1 MVKKRFVEESFPI
14 TEVGNESATEKNVR
28 HGNIA
33 TLHVWWARRPLA
45 TSRAI
50 NFASLIGFPSGKK
63 EQDHTRSKIIT
74 LAQWG
79 FKQKANIL
87 DSAKKQIIKENG
99 KTPKVLDPF
108 GGGGSIP
115 LEALRLG
122 CKTYASDY
130 NPVAN
135 IILKCT
141 LEYPQK
147 FSTKSSTFQ
156 SSDKKNQLIKDLER
170 WGDWVFSESRRDLE
184 TFYKPKSSGEEIDGF
199 IWAKTLTCQNPSC
212 LAEIPL
218 IRQYWLAN
226 TPKRKIALFP
236 VLSKNK
242 INFNIV
248 GTGYKSIPQGFDPKR
263 GSVLSAIVTCPRC
276 GSTIDGKTTKQ
287 LFQKKSTNERLLA
300 IVFRDKKKGRGKFYR
315 IATSEDAK
323 RVLKAA
329 KILKQKID
337 MFSQEWKI
345 VSVPDES
352 TPDGK
357 GRGAERAF
365 SIRNYG
371 YDTWGDLFNSRQKLA
386 LLTYVDKIRQSHTLM
401 LEEYDKEYA
410 KILTTYLAL
419 TLDRMAMSFNRFT
432 QWQPNREI
440 MGNMFARQ
448 AISMIWDYA
457 EPNASGTTVR
467 SWTSLFSDTL
477 TIVDICSKTCDFP
490 ATVEQS
496 SATLLPYADDF
507 FDAVITDPPYY
518 DNVPYSYLSDFFYV
532 WLKRSIGH
540 LYPELFSTPL
550 TPKSNEIVAY
560 SNIPGGWNSGKAKFE
575 KNLKKSFQE
584 IHRVLKPD
592 GISVI
597 VYAHKSTDGWETLIN
612 SLLDSGLVITGSWPL
627 HTERTSRMRGQESA
641 SLGSSIYMIARKWE
655 KREIGYYAD
664 VKNELRNYLKKKLK
678 QLWDEGVSGSDFF
691 VSSIGSAIEVFGK
704 YERVI
709 DDKDDSIPVLKLLN
723 DTREIVTNYAIQMVL
738 QGEFSDQ
745 ISTKTRFYI
754 LWRWAYGESKI
765 PFDDARKMAQSVGM
779 DLVHEWN
786 KGFIR
791 KESES
796 IRVLGPEERAI
807 EGIEDPQEVIDIL
820 HLALLLWKN
829 KRKDKL
835 TKLLEEK
842 GLNRSDMFK
851 RVGQAISESLPQES
865 TEKRWLDGFLTGFRM
880 DLSQVGAQTKLF

>member
-1 MVKKRFVEESFPI
+1 M
-14 TEVGNESATEKNVR
+14 
-28 HGNIA
+28 
-33 TLHVWWARRPLA
+33 
-45 TSRAI
+45 
-50 NFASLIGFPSGKK
+50 
-63 EQDHTRSKIIT
+63 
-74 LAQWG
+74 
-79 FKQKANIL
+79 
-87 DSAKKQIIKENG
+87 
-99 KTPKVLDPF
+99 
-108 GGGGSIP
+108 
-115 LEALRLG
+115 
-122 CKTYASDY
+122 
-130 NPVAN
+130 
-135 IILKCT
+135 
-141 LEYPQK
+141 
-147 FSTKSSTFQ
+147 
-156 SSDKKNQLIKDLER
+156 ER
-170 WGDWVFSESRRDLE
+170 WGNHVFTESRKDLE

-199 IWAKTLTCQNPSC
+199 LWAKTLPCQNPSC

-226 TPKRKIALFP
+226 TPKRKISLFP
-236 VLSKNK
+236 VLSKNR
-242 INFNIV
+242 INFQIV
-248 GTGYKSIPQGFDPKR
+248 GTGYKSIPQDFDPKR
-263 GSVLSAIVTCPRC
+263 GSVLRAIVTCPRC

-287 LFQKKSTNERLLA
+287 LFLKKSSNERLIA
-300 IVFRDKKKGRGKFYR
+300 IVFRDKKRGRGKFYR
-315 IATSEDAK
+315 IATPEDENGIIKAK
-323 RVLKAA
+323 KT
-329 KILKQKID
+329 LKQKID
-337 MFSQEWKI
+337 VFNKEWKI
-345 VSVPDES
+345 IPVPDEK

-371 YDTWGDLFNSRQKLA
+371 YDTWGDLFNPRQMLS
-386 LLTYVDKIRQSHTLM
+386 LLIYVDKIRQSYELM
-401 LEEYDKEYA
+401 LEEHDKEYA

-419 TLDRMAMSFNRFT
+419 TFDRMAMSFNRFT

-440 MGNMFARQ
+440 MGNMFSRQ
-448 AISMIWDYA
+448 AIAMIWDYA

-467 SWTSLFSDTL
+467 SWKSLFSDTL
-477 TIVDICSKTCDFP
+477 SIVDMCSRTCEFP

-496 SATLLPYADDF
+496 SATSLPYEDDF

-540 LYPELFSTPL
+540 LYPDLFSTPL

-584 IHRVLKPD
+584 IYRVLKPD

-655 KREIGYYAD
+655 KKEIGYYVN
-664 VKNELRNYLKKKLK
+664 VKNELRNYLKEKLK
-678 QLWDEGVSGSDFF
+678 QLWTEGVYGSDFF

-754 LWRWAYGESKI
+754 LWRWAYGESKM

-796 IRVLGPEERAI
+796 IRVLGPDERSIEEI
-807 EGIEDPQEVIDIL
+807 DNPQEVIDIL

-829 KRKDKL
+829 KKKDVL
-835 TKLLEEK
+835 SKLLEEK

-851 RVGQAISESLPQES
+851 RVGQAISESLSQES

-880 DLSQVGAQTKLF
+880 DDSQIGAQTKLF